1 MITIN
6 NIYNIG
12 DTVFYIEQGQN
23 KENSKI
29 KSGKIT
35 SIIYAKT
42 KIRYIIDN
50 FDYTRY
56 DRYDE
61 EKLGTTPEQA
71 LENYIEYYKT
81 EEIAKVNIEYNSLK
95 EEIFNNWCKE
105 EEVKLIKTL

>member
-6 NIYNIG
+6 NIYNIE
-12 DTVFYIEQGQN
+12 DTVFYVENKAN
-23 KENSKI
+23 KENIKI

-35 SIIYAKT
+35 SIIYTKT

-50 FDYTRY
+50 FVYIE
-56 DRYDE
+56 YDE

-81 EEIAKVNIEYNSLK
+81 KEIAKVNIEYNSLK
-95 EEIFNNWCKE
+95 EKIFNNWCKE